1 VSDGLVRASLAVGI
15 ALVLG
20 LGLIKLRRVP
30 RDLALTGF
38 GVSVAILGIFAF
50 FGTLPAI
57 IGGGVIL
64 GVFAIGA
71 AVYGLLSLVTRWST
85 D

>member
-1 VSDGLVRASLAVGI
+1 MAF
-15 ALVLG
+15 VLG
-20 LGLIKLRRVP
+20 LGLMRLPRVP
-30 RDLALTGF
+30 RDLALACF
-38 GVSVAILGIFAF
+38 GVSMGILGIFAF
-50 FGTLPAI
+50 FGSLPAV